1 MANRF
6 LENFSSIATAG
17 LNARGWTTVISSP
30 SVVTD
35 FPRAGTAC
43 VKLGGSG
50 AGYGGLRKVLD
61 QQSVWTVGLFLYIES
76 YPGGT
81 DNTAHTI
88 MGLEDTSSPG
98 QQINLALNAAG
109 AVILARGST
118 VLATGPSLPLATY
131 MYIEMKITV
140 HNSTGTY
147 EVRKDGIAIIGP
159 ATGQNT
165 RNLTN
170 NSANAIRIGW
180 AAAVGAGSIRVGDI
194 YINDGTGGAHDSF
207 EGDCR
212 VYTSYATGAGD
223 TTDWTPSTG
232 SNYQC
237 VDEANMNSDTD
248 YVSSNTPNQVDTYN
262 VTDLPSNSGA
272 PKVVQIGA
280 FARKD
285 DAGPRSIALVTRPV
299 ATDRVGSDQPL
310 PGSYA
315 LLFQT
320 REVNPDTA
328 AAWTRAEFNATKFG
342 VKLTV

>member
-6 LENFSSIATAG
+6 LESFATIATAG

-30 SVVTD
+30 TVVTD
-35 FPRAGTAC
+35 FPRAGVQC

-61 QQSVWTVGLFLYIES
+61 QQATWTVGLFLYIES

-88 MGLEDTSSPG
+88 MGLEDTSAPG
-98 QQINLALNAAG
+98 QQINLALNASG
-109 AVILARGST
+109 AIILARGAT

-147 EVRKDGIAIIGP
+147 EVRKDGVAIIGP

-180 AAAVGAGSIRVGDI
+180 AAAVGAGSIRVGDV

-212 VYTSYATGAGD
+212 VFCSYPTGAGA
-223 TTDWTPSTG
+223 TTAMTPSAG
-232 SNYQC
+232 SNFQC
-237 VDEANMNSDTD
+237 VDEATMNSDTD
-248 YVSSNTPNQVDTYN
+248 YVSSNTVGNVDTYA
-262 VTDLPSNSGA
+262 VTDLPSNSGP
-272 PKVVQIGA
+272 PKVVQIGV

-285 DAGPRSIALVTRPV
+285 DAGARSVALVTRPV

-310 PGSYA
+310 STSYSY
-315 LLFQT
+315 LYQT
-320 REVNPDTA
+320 RETNPDTA
-328 AAWTRAEFNATKFG
+328 AAWTRAEYNATEFG
-342 VKLTV
+342 QKLTV